1 VVATDVAGNRETLGE
16 DGKAGWLVP
25 AEAPAALAE
34 AVATLVASHALRREI
49 AAAGRARI
57 LEQFDIHRV
66 GAKYLSL
73 YEELQ

>member
-1 VVATDVAGNRETLGE
+1 MGGQITVESQPGQGAAFTV
-16 DGKAGWLVP
+16 WLVP